1 MRFEY
6 VPWGQRAPDGAA
18 ACDGLVPG
26 ARLDLSHW
34 ARNRTP
40 AHLKRD
46 TSVEIA
52 LAFAEDRA
60 RYDVER
66 AVNNH
71 FDADGV
77 LAVWCLLRPALAIE
91 NASTVIAAAEA
102 GDFEEWPSDEGGL
115 WLSLAIDELG
125 AGLGDAAAYAHVL
138 PILDTLV
145 PEVSTREDLWGVAYH
160 RLKKAGA
167 WLERGAVSVEARGR
181 LAVVRH
187 ERGAPELP
195 GPWLHRL
202 LPKACERVLLAFAE
216 PTGWRYRY
224 ELRRWSWADTVVRPR
239 LSMPR
244 RGPIR
249 RTLGEAWVIK
259 GRRGMSGLAYTDRA
273 MAMAPAE
280 VLDLL
285 QSAGSAE

>member
-6 VPWGQRAPDGAA
+6 VSWGRRAPDGAVS
-18 ACDGLVPG
+18 CDGLVPG

-34 ARNRTP
+34 AKNRTP

-52 LAFAEDRA
+52 LAFAEERA
-60 RYDVER
+60 GYDVER

-77 LAVWCLLRPALAIE
+77 LAVWCLLRPALALE
-91 NASTVIAAAEA
+91 HASTVIAAAEA
-102 GDFEEWPSDEGGL
+102 GDFEEWPIDERGL
-115 WLSLAIDELG
+115 WLSLAIDELA

-145 PEVSTREDLWGVAYH
+145 PEVSKREDLWGAAYH
-160 RLKKAGA
+160 RLKKGGA

-187 ERGAPELP
+187 EQGAPELP
-195 GPWLHRL
+195 GPWLYRV
-202 LPKACERVLLAFAE
+202 LPKECERVLLAFAE

-224 ELRRWSWADTVVRPR
+224 ELRRWSWADTVARPR

-249 RTLGEAWVIK
+249 RGLGDSWVIK
-259 GRRGMSGLAYTDRA
+259 GRRGLSGLAYTEVPIQLPPEA
-273 MAMAPAE
+273 AAE
-280 VLDLL
+280 RLG
-285 QSAGSAE
+285 A